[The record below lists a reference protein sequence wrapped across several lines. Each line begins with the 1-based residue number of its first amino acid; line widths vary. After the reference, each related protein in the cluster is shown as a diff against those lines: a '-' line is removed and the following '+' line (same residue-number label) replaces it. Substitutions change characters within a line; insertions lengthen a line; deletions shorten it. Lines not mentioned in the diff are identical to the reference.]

1 MKLLSPAFVLLGIGL
16 AAALCA
22 PAQAQ
27 NAPAPDIGAGKRRAA
42 VCFACHNENGIA
54 SIPGTPSLAHQDR
67 TYLANA
73 IREFRDGRRN
83 NTTMSPMVK
92 PLSDADIANIAAY
105 FSSLP
110 K

>member
-1 MKLLSPAFVLLGIGL
+1 MKILRPSFVLLCIGL
-16 AAALCA
+16 MAPLCA

-27 NAPAPDIGAGKRRAA
+27 NLPAPDIGAGKRRAA
-42 VCFACHNENGIA
+42 VCFACHNENGVA

-67 TYLANA
+67 TYLMNS
-73 IREFRDGRRN
+73 IHEFGDGRRN

-92 PLSDADIANIAAY
+92 PLSEADIANIAAY